1 MNTKLKS
8 VDAIPG
14 SLGLPII
21 GNLIDAFRHREL
33 FYWQRYWQ
41 HGKIFKMSFL
51 GENYVILADPEAS
64 RLVLK
69 DRADNFSSRLG
80 WKTLKPILS
89 EDMVLLQDGAEH
101 RTSRRLILPI
111 FHQQAITS
119 YFDIIKSLVESAV
132 ADWGKQETINLD
144 AELRK
149 LTLTVAVRIFL
160 GSEKI
165 EEIDRVRDLFTTLM
179 TKANSAVIK
188 WDVPFM
194 AHGQG
199 QTARRQ
205 IIEYILKVI
214 QERQKLGDLD
224 NAQDVLG
231 LFLHTVDEDGRKFTE
246 MQVANQALGFLFA
259 AHETTATLMSWLL
272 FELGNRP
279 EWRDKLRDE
288 YSGVVTGEIE
298 MSHLRQLYQMTNVLK
313 EGERLYPPVGVM
325 IRGVLEDIEI
335 NGYHIPAGWNVMIS
349 AIFTH
354 RLPEIYTEP
363 DSFDPDRFAPP
374 REEDTKYPYSLIGF
388 GGGAHSCIGVEF
400 AKMEMKLILGILF
413 DNYDLVSA
421 PLPSGVEYPIRR
433 MVDNVTKLTAKLTPL
448 QTDLQLSR

>member
-8 VDAIPG
+8 INDIPG
-14 SLGLPII
+14 SLGLPIL
-21 GNLIDAFRHREL
+21 GNIIDAFRYREL

-41 HGKIFKMSFL
+41 YGKIFKLQFL
-51 GENYVILADPEAS
+51 GEKYVVLIDPEAS

-89 EDMVLLQDGAEH
+89 EDMVLLQDGVEH
-101 RTSRRLILPI
+101 KTSRRLILPI
-111 FHQQAITS
+111 FHQQAIAS
-119 YFDIIKSLVESAV
+119 YFDTMKSLVELAV

-160 GSEKI
+160 GSEKTA
-165 EEIDRVRDLFTTLM
+165 EIDRVRDLFNTLM
-179 TKANSAVIK
+179 AKANSAIIK

-199 QTARRQ
+199 QAARRQ

-214 QERQKLGDLD
+214 QERQQRGDLD
-224 NAQDVLG
+224 DARDVLG
-231 LFLHTVDEDGRKFTE
+231 LFLHTVDEDGRKSTE

-279 EWRDKLRDE
+279 KWREKLRDE
-288 YSGVVTGEIE
+288 YHGVVGTGEIE
-298 MSHLRQLYQMTNVLK
+298 MSHLRQLSQMTNVLK
-313 EGERLYPPVGVM
+313 EGERLYPPLGVI
-325 IRGVLEDIEI
+325 IRGVLEEIEI
-335 NGYHIPAGWNVMIS
+335 DGYLIPAGWNVMVS
-349 AIFTH
+349 TIFTH
-354 RLPEIYTEP
+354 RLPEIYAEP
-363 DSFDPDRFAPP
+363 DKFDPDRFAPP
-374 REEDTKYPYSLIGF
+374 REEDTKQPYSLIGF

-400 AKMEMKLILGILF
+400 AKMEMKLILGILL
-413 DNYDLVSA
+413 DNYDLVSDS
-421 PLPSGVEYPIRR
+421 LPDGVEYPVRR
-433 MVDNVTKLTAKLTPL
+433 MVETVPKLTVKLTPL
-448 QTDLQLSR
+448 K

>member
-8 VDAIPG
+8 INDIPG
-14 SLGLPII
+14 SLGLPIL
-21 GNLIDAFRHREL
+21 GNIIDAFRYREL

-41 HGKIFKMSFL
+41 YGKIFKLQFL
-51 GENYVILADPEAS
+51 GEKYVVLIDPEAS

-89 EDMVLLQDGAEH
+89 EDMVLLQDGVEH
-101 RTSRRLILPI
+101 KTSRRLILPI
-111 FHQQAITS
+111 FHQQAIAS
-119 YFDIIKSLVESAV
+119 YFDTMKSLVELAV

-160 GSEKI
+160 GSEKTA
-165 EEIDRVRDLFTTLM
+165 EIDRVRDLFNTLM
-179 TKANSAVIK
+179 AKANSAIIK

-199 QTARRQ
+199 QAARRQ

-214 QERQKLGDLD
+214 QERQQRGDLD
-224 NAQDVLG
+224 DARDVLG

-279 EWRDKLRDE
+279 KWREKLRDE
-288 YSGVVTGEIE
+288 YHGVVGTGEIE
-298 MSHLRQLYQMTNVLK
+298 MSHLRQLSQMTNVLK
-313 EGERLYPPVGVM
+313 EGERLYPPLGVM
-325 IRGVLEDIEI
+325 IRGVLEEIEI
-335 NGYHIPAGWNVMIS
+335 DGYLIPAGWNVMVS
-349 AIFTH
+349 TIFTH
-354 RLPEIYTEP
+354 RLPEIYAEP
-363 DSFDPDRFAPP
+363 DKFDPDRFAPP
-374 REEDTKYPYSLIGF
+374 REEDTKQPYSLIGF

-400 AKMEMKLILGILF
+400 AKMEMKLILGILL
-413 DNYDLVSA
+413 DNYDLVSDS
-421 PLPSGVEYPIRR
+421 LPDGVEYPVRR
-433 MVDNVTKLTAKLTPL
+433 MVETVPKLTVKLTPL
-448 QTDLQLSR
+448 K